1 MSASRVLFD
10 EPGPIARRRMRIA
23 TIVVA
28 IVTAGLLVLAVRR
41 FADHGQLDADK
52 WRPYTTWPMWRYL
65 LEGLWATVRA
75 AAVATVL
82 SVLGGIVLAMGRLS
96 RRRWVRWPATA
107 YIEVMRTVP
116 VLLLVYLV
124 LFGLP
129 HYGVDLPLFWKLVAP
144 LSVSS
149 AAIFA
154 EIFRAG
160 ILSLDRGQREA
171 GLAIGLSDAQTMR
184 IIVLPQAVRRLL
196 PSLIS
201 QSVGLLKDTSLGF
214 IVSYTE
220 LLYSGRI
227 LASYNRLL
235 IQTYIVIALVY
246 IVINAS
252 LSKFARTLE
261 ARQGVRP
268 AGRRNLRTLVRGR
281 AVGDRVSR
289 RS

>member
-23 TIVVA
+23 GIVATVA
-28 IVTAGLLVLAVRR
+28 AAALLALAVRR

-65 LEGLWATVRA
+65 LEGLWATIRA
-75 AAVATVL
+75 AVVATVL
-82 SVLGGIVLAMGRLS
+82 SMAGGIVLALGRLS
-96 RRRWVRWPATA
+96 RRRVLRWSATG

-129 HYGVDLPLFWKLVAP
+129 HYGVDLPLFWKLVLP
-144 LSVSS
+144 LSVSAS
-149 AAIFA
+149 AVFA

-171 GLAIGLSDAQTMR
+171 GLAVGLTDTQTMR
-184 IIVLPQAVRRLL
+184 LIVLPQAVRRLL
-196 PSLIS
+196 PSLVS

-214 IVSYTE
+214 IVSYSE
-220 LLYSGRI
+220 LLYSGRV

-235 IQTYIVIALVY
+235 IQTYIIIALVY
-246 IVINAS
+246 IVLNAS
-252 LSKFARTLE
+252 LSKLARTLE
-261 ARQGVRP
+261 ARQGFQS
-268 AGRRNLRTLVRGR
+268 AGRRSMRTLLR
-281 AVGDRVSR
+281 ARAGADARL
-289 RS
+289 

>member
-23 TIVVA
+23 GIVAGVTVA
-28 IVTAGLLVLAVRR
+28 ALLALAVRR

-65 LEGLWATVRA
+65 LEGLWATIRA
-75 AAVATVL
+75 AAVATAL
-82 SVLGGIVLAMGRLS
+82 SVAGGIVLALGRLS
-96 RRRWVRWPATA
+96 RRRALRWPATV

-129 HYGVDLPLFWKLVAP
+129 HYGVDLPLFWKLVLP
-144 LSVSS
+144 LSVS
-149 AAIFA
+149 AAAVFA

-171 GLAIGLSDAQTMR
+171 GLAVGLTDTQTMR
-184 IIVLPQAVRRLL
+184 LIVLPQAIRRLL
-196 PSLIS
+196 PSLVS

-214 IVSYTE
+214 IVSYSE
-220 LLYSGRI
+220 LLYSGRV

-235 IQTYIVIALVY
+235 IQTYIIIALVY
-246 IVINAS
+246 IVLNAS
-252 LSKFARTLE
+252 LSKLARTLE
-261 ARQGVRP
+261 ARQGFRP
-268 AGRRNLRTLVRGR
+268 AGRRNLRTLLRARAGADGR
-281 AVGDRVSR
+281 L
-289 RS
+289 

>member
-23 TIVVA
+23 GIVVA
-28 IVTAGLLVLAVRR
+28 VAVAALLALAVRR

-65 LEGLWATVRA
+65 LEGLWATLRA
-75 AAVATVL
+75 AAVATAL
-82 SVLGGIVLAMGRLS
+82 SVAGGIVLALGRLS
-96 RRRWVRWPATA
+96 PRRALRWPATV

-129 HYGVDLPLFWKLVAP
+129 HYGVDLPLFWKLVLP
-144 LSVSS
+144 LSVSA

-171 GLAIGLSDAQTMR
+171 GLAVGLTDTQTMR
-184 IIVLPQAVRRLL
+184 LIVLPQAVRRLL
-196 PSLIS
+196 PSLVS

-214 IVSYTE
+214 IVSYSE
-220 LLYSGRI
+220 LLYSGRV

-235 IQTYIVIALVY
+235 IQTYIIIALVY
-246 IVINAS
+246 IVLNAS
-252 LSKFARTLE
+252 LSKLARTLE
-261 ARQGVRP
+261 ARQGFRP
-268 AGRRNLRTLVRGR
+268 AGRRSLRTLVRAR
-281 AVGDRVSR
+281 AGSDARL
-289 RS
+289 

>member
-23 TIVVA
+23 GIVVA
-28 IVTAGLLVLAVRR
+28 VAVAALLALAVRR

-65 LEGLWATVRA
+65 LEGLWATLRA
-75 AAVATVL
+75 AAVATAL
-82 SVLGGIVLAMGRLS
+82 SVAGGIVLALGRLS
-96 RRRWVRWPATA
+96 RRRALRWPATV

-129 HYGVDLPLFWKLVAP
+129 HYGVDLPLFWKLVLP
-144 LSVSS
+144 LSVSA

-171 GLAIGLSDAQTMR
+171 GLAVGLTDTQTMR
-184 IIVLPQAVRRLL
+184 LIVLPQAVRRLL
-196 PSLIS
+196 PSLVS

-214 IVSYTE
+214 IVSYSE
-220 LLYSGRI
+220 LLYSGRV

-235 IQTYIVIALVY
+235 IQTYIIIALVY
-246 IVINAS
+246 IVLNAS
-252 LSKFARTLE
+252 LSKLARTLE
-261 ARQGVRP
+261 ARQGFRP
-268 AGRRNLRTLVRGR
+268 AGRRSLRTLVRAR
-281 AVGDRVSR
+281 AGSDARL
-289 RS
+289 

>member
-23 TIVVA
+23 TVVVA
-28 IVTAGLLVLAVRR
+28 IVVAGLLALAVRR

-65 LEGLWATVRA
+65 LEGLWATIRA
-75 AAVATVL
+75 AAVATAL
-82 SVLGGIVLAMGRLS
+82 SVLGGIVLALGRLS
-96 RRRWVRWPATA
+96 RRRRLRWPATV

-129 HYGVDLPLFWKLVAP
+129 HYGVDLPLFWKLVVP
-144 LSVSS
+144 LSLSS
-149 AAIFA
+149 AAVFA

-171 GLAIGLSDAQTMR
+171 GLAVGLTDTQAMR
-184 IIVLPQAVRRLL
+184 LIVLPQAVRRLL
-196 PSLIS
+196 PSLVS

-214 IVSYTE
+214 IVSYSE
-220 LLYSGRI
+220 LLFSGRI
-227 LASYNRLL
+227 LAGYNRLL
-235 IQTYIVIALVY
+235 IQTYIIIALVY
-246 IVINAS
+246 IVLNAS
-252 LSKFARTLE
+252 LSKLARTLE

-268 AGRRNLRTLVRGR
+268 AGRRGLRTLTR
-281 AVGDRVSR
+281 ARAGADGALV
-289 RS
+289 

>member
-23 TIVVA
+23 TIVVGVA
-28 IVTAGLLVLAVRR
+28 VAALLAVAVKR

-65 LEGLWATVRA
+65 LEGLWATIRA
-75 AAVATVL
+75 AAVATAL
-82 SVLGGIVLAMGRLS
+82 SVVGGIVLALGRLS
-96 RRRWVRWPATA
+96 RQRALRWSATV

-129 HYGVDLPLFWKLVAP
+129 HYGVDLPLFWKLVLP
-144 LSVSS
+144 LSVSAS
-149 AAIFA
+149 AVFA

-171 GLAIGLSDAQTMR
+171 GLAVGLTDGQTMR
-184 IIVLPQAVRRLL
+184 LIVLPQAVRRLL
-196 PSLIS
+196 PSLVS

-214 IVSYTE
+214 IVSYSE
-220 LLYSGRI
+220 LLYSGRV
-227 LASYNRLL
+227 LATYNRLL
-235 IQTYIVIALVY
+235 IQTYIIIALVY
-246 IVINAS
+246 IVLNAS
-252 LSKFARTLE
+252 LSKLARTLE
-261 ARQGVRP
+261 ARQGFRSV
-268 AGRRNLRTLVRGR
+268 GRRRLRTLVR
-281 AVGDRVSR
+281 AKAAADQPL
-289 RS
+289 

>member
-23 TIVVA
+23 TVV
-28 IVTAGLLVLAVRR
+28 VGVLVAGLLALAVRR

-75 AAVATVL
+75 AAVATAL
-82 SVLGGIVLAMGRLS
+82 SVCGGIVLALGRLS
-96 RRRWVRWPATA
+96 RKRVLRWPAVA

-129 HYGVDLPLFWKLVAP
+129 HYGIDLPLFWKLVLP
-144 LSVSS
+144 LSVSAS
-149 AAIFA
+149 AVFA

-171 GLAIGLSDAQTMR
+171 GLAVGLTDTQTMR
-184 IIVLPQAVRRLL
+184 LIVLPQAVRRLL
-196 PSLIS
+196 PSLVS

-214 IVSYTE
+214 IVSYSE
-220 LLYSGRI
+220 LLYSGRM
-227 LASYNRLL
+227 LATYNRLL
-235 IQTYIVIALVY
+235 IQTYIIIALVY
-246 IVINAS
+246 IVLNAS
-252 LSKFARTLE
+252 LSKLARTLE
-261 ARQGVRP
+261 ARQGFRP
-268 AGRRNLRTLVRGR
+268 AGRRNLRTLLVRSGAASKR
-281 AVGDRVSR
+281 
-289 RS
+289 

>member
-23 TIVVA
+23 GIVA
-28 IVTAGLLVLAVRR
+28 IVAVAALSALAVRR

-65 LEGLWATVRA
+65 LEGLWATIRA
-75 AAVATVL
+75 AIVATAL
-82 SVLGGIVLAMGRLS
+82 SMAGGIVLALGRLS
-96 RRRWVRWPATA
+96 RRRALRWSATG

-129 HYGVDLPLFWKLVAP
+129 HYGVDLPLFWKLVLP
-144 LSVSS
+144 LSVSAS
-149 AAIFA
+149 AVFA

-171 GLAIGLSDAQTMR
+171 GLAVGLTDTQTMR
-184 IIVLPQAVRRLL
+184 LIVLPQAVRRLL
-196 PSLIS
+196 PSLVS

-214 IVSYTE
+214 IVSYSE
-220 LLYSGRI
+220 LLYSGRV

-235 IQTYIVIALVY
+235 IQTYIIIALVY
-246 IVINAS
+246 IVLNAS
-252 LSKFARTLE
+252 LSKLARTLE
-261 ARQGVRP
+261 ARQGFRP
-268 AGRRNLRTLVRGR
+268 TGRRSVRTLLR
-281 AVGDRVSR
+281 ARAGADARL
-289 RS
+289 

>member
-23 TIVVA
+23 GIVATVA
-28 IVTAGLLVLAVRR
+28 VAALLALAVRR

-65 LEGLWATVRA
+65 LEGLWATIRA
-75 AAVATVL
+75 AAVATAL
-82 SVLGGIVLAMGRLS
+82 SMAGGIVLAMGRLS
-96 RRRWVRWPATA
+96 RRRALRWSATG

-129 HYGVDLPLFWKLVAP
+129 HYGVDLPLFWKLVLP
-144 LSVSS
+144 LSVSAS
-149 AAIFA
+149 AVFA

-171 GLAIGLSDAQTMR
+171 GLAVGLTDTQTMR
-184 IIVLPQAVRRLL
+184 LIVLPQAVRRLL
-196 PSLIS
+196 PSLVS

-214 IVSYTE
+214 IVSYSE
-220 LLYSGRI
+220 LLYSGRV

-235 IQTYIVIALVY
+235 IQTYIIIALVY
-246 IVINAS
+246 IVLNAS
-252 LSKFARTLE
+252 LSKLARTLE
-261 ARQGVRP
+261 ARQGFRP
-268 AGRRNLRTLVRGR
+268 AGRRGMRTLLR
-281 AVGDRVSR
+281 ARASADARL
-289 RS
+289 

>member
-23 TIVVA
+23 GIVVA
-28 IVTAGLLVLAVRR
+28 VAVAALLALAVRR

-65 LEGLWATVRA
+65 LEGLWATLRA
-75 AAVATVL
+75 AAVATAL
-82 SVLGGIVLAMGRLS
+82 SVAGGIVLALGRLS
-96 RRRWVRWPATA
+96 RRRALRWPATV

-129 HYGVDLPLFWKLVAP
+129 HYGVDLPLFWKLVLP
-144 LSVSS
+144 LSVSA

-171 GLAIGLSDAQTMR
+171 GLAVGLTDTQTMR
-184 IIVLPQAVRRLL
+184 LIVLPQAVRRLL
-196 PSLIS
+196 PSLVS

-214 IVSYTE
+214 IVSYSE
-220 LLYSGRI
+220 LLYSGRV

-235 IQTYIVIALVY
+235 IQTYIIIALVY
-246 IVINAS
+246 IVLNAS
-252 LSKFARTLE
+252 LSKLARTLE
-261 ARQGVRP
+261 ARQGFRP
-268 AGRRNLRTLVRGR
+268 AGRRSLRTLVRAR
-281 AVGDRVSR
+281 A
-289 RS
+289 RSDARL